1 MSTRLDQIEIST
13 FEDIV
18 KNEFY
23 GWEPAKSDL
32 KILTPHLNDMIQAEG
47 YLGDKMLNSKVNLLV
62 EMLNLRNGIV
72 VLGPRC
78 TGKST
83 MIKLVS
89 STINK
94 MCDEEISKYIL
105 ELRAKFEDKS
115 TVQDKPPSKEEMFE
129 IKKYLTLQGV
139 DE

>member
-1 MSTRLDQIEIST
+1 
-13 FEDIV
+13 
-18 KNEFY
+18 
-23 GWEPAKSDL
+23 
-32 KILTPHLNDMIQAEG
+32 MIQDEG
-47 YLGDKMLNSKVNLLV
+47 YSSDKVLTSKVNLLV

-83 MIKLVS
+83 MLKLVS

-115 TVQDKPPSKEEMFE
+115 SIKDKPPSKEEMFE
-129 IKKYLTLQGV
+129 IKRFLTLQGV
-139 DE
+139 DN